1 MQGKRQCIEHQ
12 MEKMSMFR
20 EMIEFNIQI
29 LSFRLVSKCYERMN
43 YEAVILIE
51 SQVSTVYYQ
60 GMDGFDA
67 YCLN

>member
-1 MQGKRQCIEHQ
+1 
-12 MEKMSMFR
+12 MFR
-20 EMIEFNIQI
+20 EMIDFNIHI
-29 LSFRLVSKCYERMN
+29 LSFRLVSKCYERLN

-60 GMDGFDA
+60 GIEGFDA

>member
-1 MQGKRQCIEHQ
+1 
-12 MEKMSMFR
+12 MFR

-43 YEAVILIE
+43 YEAVILLDN
-51 SQVSTVYYQ
+51 QVSTVYYQ

>member
-1 MQGKRQCIEHQ
+1 V
-12 MEKMSMFR
+12 EKMSMFR

-43 YEAVILIE
+43 YEAVILLDN
-51 SQVSTVYYQ
+51 QVSTVYYQ
-60 GMDGFDA
+60 GIEGFDA

>member
-1 MQGKRQCIEHQ
+1 

-29 LSFRLVSKCYERMN
+29 LSFRLVSKYYDRIN
-43 YEAVILIE
+43 YEAVILLDN
-51 SQVSTVYYQ
+51 QVATVYYQ
-60 GMDGFDA
+60 GIEGFDA

>member
-1 MQGKRQCIEHQ
+1 

-29 LSFRLVSKCYERMN
+29 LSFRLVSKYYDRLN
-43 YEAVILIE
+43 YEAVILLDN
-51 SQVSTVYYQ
+51 QVATVYYQ
-60 GMDGFDA
+60 GIDGFDA